1 MHYWGNLPVSQEEPS
16 NAILVLLVEDNPIDV
31 RLIRY
36 ALREEQTWNTETV
49 VANDGEKAIN
59 YLIEAASD
67 AGKKPD
73 LIILDLNLPKRDGT
87 EVLQLV
93 RSHPDLRL
101 MPVIV
106 LSSSPEDVIRQMV
119 RTAKVEANCY
129 CTKPV
134 GADEFLALGHKL
146 RRCYEKALKEMQTAA
161 G

>member
-1 MHYWGNLPVSQEEPS
+1 MSQEEPS
-16 NAILVLLVEDNPIDV
+16 NATQILLVEDNPIDV

-36 ALREEQTWNTETV
+36 ALREEQTWNTEIF

-59 YLIEAASD
+59 YLAEIGSNPD
-67 AGKKPD
+67 KKPD
-73 LIILDLNLPKRDGT
+73 LTILDLNLPKRDGT
-87 EVLQLV
+87 EVLQAI
-93 RSHPDLRL
+93 RSHSILHA

-106 LSSSPEDVIRQMV
+106 LSSSPEDVIRNMV
-119 RTAKVEANCY
+119 RNARVEANCY

-146 RRCYEKALKEMQTAA
+146 RRCYEKALKDLQTA